1 MGRSGRSEGMANIA
15 GQVGRQYRC
24 IVPTYPAFKMGV
36 GECIQFSY
44 AGAPNGWFT
53 LRYPN
58 GDTVL
63 LAGEEII
70 EVIE

>member
-1 MGRSGRSEGMANIA
+1 
-15 GQVGRQYRC
+15 
-24 IVPTYPAFKMGV
+24 MGV

-63 LAGEEII
+63 LAGEEIM